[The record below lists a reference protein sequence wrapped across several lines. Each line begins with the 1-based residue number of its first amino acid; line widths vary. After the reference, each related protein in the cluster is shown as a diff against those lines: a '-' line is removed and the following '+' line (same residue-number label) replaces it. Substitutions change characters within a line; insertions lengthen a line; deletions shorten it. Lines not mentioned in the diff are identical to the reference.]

1 MSFTVKIEDPNGAN
15 DITLDAIRVDFR
27 ITRDVFEYKRKNDRR
42 ANDRGFQAR
51 TFVVTGIIKED
62 DQATADT
69 RMDTLVNA
77 VGGWYAVGNGST
89 KGKILFT
96 WRGASS
102 PYRCVVKNFDLI
114 ARPEYPFLYEWVLT
128 LLIVVT

>member
-1 MSFTVKIEDPNGAN
+1 MTFDVKIEDPLGNN

-51 TFVVTGIIKED
+51 TFVVTGIIKETT
-62 DQATADT
+62 QSAADT
-69 RMDTLVNA
+69 RMDALVNA
-77 VGGWYAVGNGST
+77 VGGWYAVGSGST

-96 WRGASS
+96 WRGSGS

-114 ARPEYPFLYEWVLT
+114 ARPDYPFLYEWVLT
-128 LLIVVT
+128 LLIVTT